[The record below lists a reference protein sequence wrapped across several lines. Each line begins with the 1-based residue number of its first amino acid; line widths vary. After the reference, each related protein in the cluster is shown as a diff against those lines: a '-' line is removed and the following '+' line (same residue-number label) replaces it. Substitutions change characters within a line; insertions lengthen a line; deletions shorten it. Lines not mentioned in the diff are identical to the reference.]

1 MERVAT
7 NGLKKSRKM
16 LRSSIAD
23 FYNKIG
29 TNRTFGHV
37 RFCGLY

>member
-23 FYNKIG
+23 FYNKIYQ
-29 TNRTFGHV
+29 NPAFSAAYRV
-37 RFCGLY
+37 ID